1 MNFTMTGVHE
11 AVGCE
16 FAVRCSVAGGH
27 GALDA
32 RDSVANLLVPVACV
46 HNKAS
51 EVVYRAAGCRLL
63 AVRVLAPPVR
73 AHHAGLRVL
82 GAHFDV
88 QGAIHRHETEC
99 WESSACSR
107 CSAAFASDT
116 IDYCSVDGVGGSVVP
131 AP

>member
-1 MNFTMTGVHE
+1 MTRVHE

-27 GALDA
+27 RALDA
-32 RDSVANLLVPVACV
+32 RDSVADLLMAVACIHDKTSDV
-46 HNKAS
+46 I
-51 EVVYRAAGCRLL
+51 YRAAGCRLL

-73 AHHAGLRVL
+73 AHHTGLRVL
-82 GAHFDV
+82 DAHFDV
-88 QGAIHRHETEC
+88 QGAIHCHETEC
-99 WESSACSR
+99 WESSACNCR
-107 CSAAFASDT
+107 SAAFASDT